1 MCRGVSF
8 QFVSYFFKFK
18 LMKKFLRFSVLSL
31 LLLMGNM
38 VYAQEEKVVTLDFTS
53 NEGWNFP
60 AEETKITT
68 ATYTKDGLTVTLS
81 TGSAKAIQWTDGQ
94 LKVAG
99 QIFLILPKFDFE
111 VEKIDYEAGSEQ
123 TALSVSLGSES
134 KNIMSKT
141 INAGKVVTFDLAS
154 DAKYKDYQAPNT
166 EYRFMARSKF
176 LGIKS
181 IKVYGKVGTTGIKEV
196 KADHA
201 ASDVYYTLSGVRVA
215 HPQKGIYIVNGKKVV
230 LK

>member
-8 QFVSYFFKFK
+8 QFVSYLLIFK

-60 AEETKITT
+60 TEAKKITA
-68 ATYTKDGLTVTLS
+68 ATYTKDGLTVTFS
-81 TGSAKAIQWTDGQ
+81 TGSAKEIQWTNGQ

-99 QIFLILPKFDFE
+99 LIFLILPKFDFE
-111 VEKIDYEAGSEQ
+111 VEKIDYETGSEQ
-123 TALSVSLGSES
+123 TALAVSLGSGE

-141 INAGKVVTFDLAS
+141 VGKNKVYTFDLTS
-154 DAKYKDYQAPNT
+154 DEKYKSYQAPNT
-166 EYRFMARSKF
+166 EYKFLARTKF
-176 LGIKS
+176 LGVKS
-181 IKVYGKVGTTGIKEV
+181 IKVYGKTTTGIHEV

-201 ASDVYYTLSGVRVA
+201 NSDVYYTLSGVRVA